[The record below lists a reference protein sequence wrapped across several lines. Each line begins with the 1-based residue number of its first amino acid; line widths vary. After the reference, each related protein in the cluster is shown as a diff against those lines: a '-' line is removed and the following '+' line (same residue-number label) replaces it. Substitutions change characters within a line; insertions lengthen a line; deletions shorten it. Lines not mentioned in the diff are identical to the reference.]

1 MTNPKLLLPGLIVA
15 LFSTS
20 GAQAQVTI
28 DISKVTCEQFV
39 QYQITNDE
47 NIAIWLYGYYNGK
60 RGNTVVEPQK
70 FKANANKVK
79 RYCIM
84 NSNVTVMQAVET
96 VLGPG
101 K

>member
-1 MTNPKLLLPGLIVA
+1 MTNLKLVFPGLILA
-15 LFSTS
+15 LFSMS
-20 GAQAQVTI
+20 GAQAQVTL
-28 DISKVTCEQFV
+28 DISKITCEQLV

-96 VLGPG
+96 VLGTD